1 MQLSTNNLPT
11 GTPMTEK
18 LPMFNPLELMLR
30 RKSMEN
36 EEPPVIEYDQ
46 KDINELEEFCKKHGI
61 VGFNCN
67 RMSPK
72 SSFKYVET

>member
-1 MQLSTNNLPT
+1 MQLSTNNLPA

-36 EEPPVIEYDQ
+36 EEHLLLNTI
-46 KDINELEEFCKKHGI
+46 KKI
-61 VGFNCN
+61 
-67 RMSPK
+67 
-72 SSFKYVET
+72 